1 MKNKINALVGHRV
14 TGYVQIKKLVL
25 AISSTVLLSG
35 VFSSC
40 VDDEFPIAGAST
52 ETTRSET
59 KAVNT
64 GGLIQQGDG
73 TWMSQNCR
81 VPIVGSGKVVTSIG
95 GGLLDVADGGNKV
108 GNAIDTDL
116 KNYTTTSV
124 GVANV
129 SIYKPII
136 SIRDLNHT
144 YSGGQKVGFLF
155 KETGNNLLSLDVL
168 NGMTIQT
175 FKNGSNEPVETII
188 AKETDKN
195 VLNLD
200 VLSIVSGDKVAD
212 RELSFMATKEFD
224 EVRLCV
230 TGVNA
235 DVLGKMEFAIKYA
248 FVGENPEIRATSESD
263 FTDYWSNVKPS
274 IWNKSNIAEDGGLL
288 GRESTSRYVVDD
300 NPTNYAW
307 SSLLGGLF
315 TDSHISVNFNK
326 EIPSGSQVG
335 FYYSTSKVLGLDLI
349 GQAGARIYAL
359 NGSGTYPED
368 GDKAE
373 PGKSLLG
380 VSLIGGTDKTFV
392 CMDLTK
398 PCYGVKVEIPSGL
411 FDGGLD
417 IGVSHYYYAFVRE
430 PIKLD
435 PTNYFSISSEDETN
449 SSTYKLK
456 TPTDGTVQY
465 EIISSPDGTN
475 PGITE
480 DNILYGMT
488 EPGDYKITTI
498 YTDSDGKQVT
508 QTITITK
515 KTATISGDCNQ
526 YITTVSNKASITDAY
541 KTGGGIS
548 VISKT
553 FGLSNI
559 IDSNY
564 DNYATFYGFL
574 SLIDFEPIA
583 AINLGTPI
591 TTNTETR
598 VGFEVQ
604 AVTGLAD
611 VSAISTYQVKIYN
624 NGTEVASSSDGNAVN
639 VGVLNFDNSR
649 VRLSIDINSGVTFDH
664 IELWRKGVAEVL
676 ETQKIYNVFY
686 ESTQCVE
693 EGPNEACMEVMT
705 NTGHNLNIDYDK
717 TKIGG
722 ILGGLGSGLT
732 NLENLLD
739 ASLDTYASFYT
750 TVGLLSGATISL
762 TFDEQPAKQPIGFV
776 LGGNGDLISAEVLG
790 GFSLTVFNGNTKV
803 GSITDFNTADVNV
816 ISRNGKV
823 YLEIPGEKLTSPYNR
838 IELGMG
844 DAVSALQTIYLC
856 GVYTRVDSD
865 GDGIPDCSE
874 DQVSAG
880 LTLSPEITH
889 ICEGEAAGLTVE
901 QTTFSDGSEFSLVV
915 YNRET
920 GEVTNVK
927 GILNLNS
934 KLIAIEGSNNW
945 SHGRYFI
952 DVKQGETLL
961 WNHAEL
967 YIHPTE
973 TTWKTNNSSTDWNDW
988 DNWDNG
994 SPWECT
1000 NVILPSGAFIYP
1012 ILVDG
1017 EDNMCR
1023 YIYFA
1028 PGAELE
1034 NTPAFSEDCPEKVFI
1049 DTNLEG
1055 GKYSLF
1061 SAPLNEMYTGDMFV
1075 SNSNPKRFVS
1085 LNETTYPEQR
1095 FSPIIYQRFWSKTV
1109 EMVNGNGFISDVN
1122 IDQTDWSGTFNAV
1135 STPYQLAQGF
1145 SIRPG
1150 KDGES
1155 GNYTFRFPKEHE
1167 TYNFFY
1173 ANGVATGESR
1183 TIGRGS
1189 VGKFIMNQYGNCDLS
1204 IETSGTRF
1212 LLGNPFMTH
1221 LDIRVFLEQNSEN
1234 VSAVEIYD
1242 GSNYVPI
1249 TLNSGNLVSTLTETP
1264 TSVAPMEAIFVQ
1276 AKTKGT
1282 SLTVNLTKEMFHQ
1295 KTGPEPAAFRSRSIS
1310 NNSSTQNDMLRINAT
1325 VNGKTS
1331 SCVVL
1336 QSQSASDSYSSNE
1349 DISILIDNEVK
1360 PEVAVYT
1367 VAERKALAIQRI
1379 KSGKSIPLGLYMKQS
1394 GNVKLDFDNGSNFW
1408 EGWMLLDSKTGK
1420 KHSLRESIV
1429 FSNISSESNRFYL
1442 IKE

>member
-1 MKNKINALVGHRV
+1 MKTKINALAGHRV
-14 TGYVQIKKLVL
+14 TGYAQIKKLVL
-25 AISSTVLLSG
+25 AISSIVLLTG

-59 KAVNT
+59 SVTNP
-64 GGLIQQGDG
+64 GGLIQQSDG

-81 VPIVGSGKVVTSIG
+81 VPIVGPGRVVTNIG
-95 GGLLDVADGGNKV
+95 GGLLDVAGGGNKV

-116 KNYTTTSV
+116 KNYTTTSINIASADV
-124 GVANV
+124 
-129 SIYKPII
+129 YYPII
-136 SIRDLNHT
+136 SIRDLYHT
-144 YSGGQKVGFLF
+144 YSAGQKVGFVF
-155 KETGNNLLSLDVL
+155 KEFGSTVLNLNVL

-175 FKNGSNEPVETII
+175 FLNDNNQETVI
-188 AKETDKN
+188 AKGNTEG

-200 VLSIVSGDKVAD
+200 LLSITSNNNIAD
-212 RELSFMATKEFD
+212 REISFEATKPFD
-224 EVRLCV
+224 EVRLCMY
-230 TGVNA
+230 GVGA
-235 DVLGKMEFAIKYA
+235 DVITTMTTAIKYA
-248 FVGENPEIRATSESD
+248 FVGQNPEIRATAESD
-263 FTDYWSNVKPS
+263 FISYWTEESPNINNKLSMTNVDDAE
-274 IWNKSNIAEDGGLL
+274 NIIN
-288 GRESTSRYVVDD
+288 D
-300 NPTNYAW
+300 NPTDSAPFTSQLGIQSKATVNFKRSIPVGTEIGFHYSVGEVLNISILGGNSPTLTSFD
-307 SSLLGGLF
+307 SSNDEVEQTTPGSELLGIGLLKGSK
-315 TDSHISVNFNK
+315 DAYISMLTEK
-326 EIPSGSQVG
+326 ECTQIQFKHPA
-335 FYYSTSKVLGLDLI
+335 KLIDLG
-349 GQAGARIYAL
+349 GM
-359 NGSGTYPED
+359 N
-368 GDKAE
+368 
-373 PGKSLLG
+373 
-380 VSLIGGTDKTFV
+380 V
-392 CMDLTK
+392 
-398 PCYGVKVEIPSGL
+398 
-411 FDGGLD
+411 
-417 IGVSHYYYAFVRE
+417 YYAYVRE
-430 PIKLD
+430 PVKLD
-435 PTNYFSISSEDETN
+435 PTNYFAISSKDETY
-449 SSTYKLK
+449 STTYKLK

-465 EIISSPDGTN
+465 EISSSPGGTK

-488 EPGDYKITTI
+488 VPGEYVIQAI
-498 YTDSDGKQVT
+498 YTDVNQKQVV
-508 QTITITK
+508 QTITISK
-515 KTATISGDCNQ
+515 EEQLPDENCNI
-526 YITTVSNKASITDAY
+526 YITKDGEFEAKIDEAY
-541 KTGGGIS
+541 GPQGGIS
-548 VISKT
+548 VISNT
-553 FGLSNI
+553 NNVENI
-559 IDSNY
+559 IDGNY
-564 DNYATFYGFL
+564 NNYATSIRMVEILGFR
-574 SLIDFEPIA
+574 PIA
-583 AINLGTPI
+583 AI
-591 TTNTETR
+591 TTNKKVNSEGKSVR

-604 AVTGLAD
+604 ALTGLLD
-611 VSAISTYQVKIYN
+611 LTAIETYKVKVY
-624 NGTEVASSSDGNAVN
+624 DGNTEINTGTDGSLLN
-639 VGVLNFDNSR
+639 VGVLNYDNSR
-649 VRLSIDINSGVTFDH
+649 VRLSINVNQQFDH
-664 IELWRKGVAEVL
+664 IELWRDGVAGVL
-676 ETQKIYNVFY
+676 EAQRIYNVFY
-686 ESTQCVE
+686 ESTDCKE
-693 EGPNEACMEVMT
+693 EGANEACMEVMT
-705 NTGHNLNIDYDK
+705 NVGHNLNIDYEN
-717 TKIGG
+717 TKVGEGIGA
-722 ILGGLGSGLT
+722 ILGNLD

-790 GFSLTVFNGNTKV
+790 GFSLTVFNGDTEV

-823 YLEIPGEKLTSPYNR
+823 YLEIPGEKLNSPYNR

-844 DAVSALQTIYLC
+844 DAVSALQTIYLR

-880 LTLSPEITH
+880 LTLSNEITH
-889 ICEGEAAGLTVE
+889 ICEGDGAALKVE
-901 QTTFSDGSEFSLVV
+901 STSFGDKNHFNLVV
-915 YNRET
+915 RNRET

-934 KLIAIEGSNNW
+934 KLIAIEDSKNW
-945 SHGRYFI
+945 SAGRYYI
-952 DVKQGETLL
+952 EVKDGEMSL
-961 WNHAEL
+961 WNGAEL

-973 TTWKTNNSSTDWNDW
+973 TTWKKTNNSSTDWNNW
-988 DNWDNG
+988 DNWNNG
-994 SPWECT
+994 SPWKCT
-1000 NVILPSGAFIYP
+1000 NVILPSDASIYP
-1012 ILVDG
+1012 ILKD
-1017 EDNMCR
+1017 EEKNMCNF
-1023 YIYFA
+1023 IYFE

-1034 NTPAFSEDCPEKVFI
+1034 NTPAFSEDCPAKVFI

-1061 SAPLNEMYTGDMFV
+1061 SAPLKSMYTGDMFV
-1075 SNSNPKRFVS
+1075 SNTNPERFVS

-1109 EMVNGNGFISDVN
+1109 EMVGVSENGSISDVN

-1135 STPYQLAQGF
+1135 STDYQPAQGF

-1183 TIGRGS
+1183 TIGRSS
-1189 VGKFIMNQYGNCDLS
+1189 VGKFIMNEYGNCNLS

-1221 LDIRVFLEQNSEN
+1221 LDIREFLAQNSTN
-1234 VSAVEIYD
+1234 VSTVEIYD
-1242 GSNYVPI
+1242 GSNYVPVI
-1249 TLNSGNLVSTLTETP
+1249 LNGGNLVSTLSETP
-1264 TSVAPMEAIFVQ
+1264 TSVAPMEAIFVR
-1276 AKTKGT
+1276 AKTQGT

-1295 KTGPEPAAFRSRSIS
+1295 EIESAPAAFRSRSVS

-1379 KSGKSIPLGLYMKQS
+1379 KSGKSIPLGLYLKQS

-1408 EGWMLLDSKTGK
+1408 EGWMLFDSKTGK

-1429 FSNISSESNRFYL
+1429 FSNISSVSNRFYL

>member
-1 MKNKINALVGHRV
+1 MKTKINALAGHRV
-14 TGYVQIKKLVL
+14 TGYAQIKKLVL
-25 AISSTVLLSG
+25 AISSTVLLTG

-59 KAVNT
+59 NAVNT
-64 GGLIQQGDG
+64 GGLIQQSDG

-95 GGLLDVADGGNKV
+95 GGLITVADGGNKV

-116 KNYTTTSV
+116 SNYTTTSV
-124 GVANV
+124 GVASVNA
-129 SIYKPII
+129 YQPII
-136 SIRDLNHT
+136 SIRDLYHT
-144 YSGGQKVGFLF
+144 YSDGQKVGFVF

-175 FKNGSNEPVETII
+175 FKNGSDEAVETII

-212 RELSFMATKEFD
+212 RELSFMTTKEFD

-263 FTDYWSNVKPS
+263 FTDYWSKEPS
-274 IWNKSNIAEDGGLL
+274 IWGESNI
-288 GRESTSRYVVDD
+288 SIFNPKKNVVDD
-300 NPTNYAW
+300 DPDNYAS
-307 SSLLGGLF
+307 SSLVEGVF
-315 TDSHISVNFNK
+315 TGSHISVKFNK
-326 EIPSGSQVG
+326 EIPSGAQVG
-335 FYYSTSKVLGLDLI
+335 FYYSTSKVLGLNLI
-349 GQAGARIYAL
+349 GEAGAKIYAL
-359 NGSGTYPED
+359 NEKGTFPED

-398 PCYGVKVEIPSGL
+398 PCYGVKAEIPSGL

-430 PIKLD
+430 PVKLD
-435 PTNYFSISSEDETN
+435 PTNYFAISSKDETY
-449 SSTYKLK
+449 STTYKLK

-465 EIISSPDGTN
+465 EISSSPDGTN

-515 KTATISGDCNQ
+515 QTATISGDCNR
-526 YITTVSNKASITDAY
+526 YITEDINDASITDAY
-541 KTGGGIS
+541 NPGGGIS

-553 FGLSNI
+553 FGLNNI

-564 DNYATFYGFL
+564 DNYATFYGVL

-583 AINLGTPI
+583 AIKLGTPI

-624 NGTEVASSSDGNAVN
+624 NGSEVASSSDGNAVN

-649 VRLSIDINSGVTFDH
+649 VRLSINIKSGVTFDH
-664 IELWRKGVAEVL
+664 IELWRKGVANVL

-717 TKIGG
+717 TEIGG

-750 TVGLLSGATISL
+750 TAGLLSGATISL
-762 TFDEQPAKQPIGFV
+762 TFDEQPANQPIGFV
-776 LGGNGDLISAEVLG
+776 LGGNEDLISAGVLG
-790 GFSLTVFNGNTKV
+790 GFSLTVFNGDNKV
-803 GSITDFNTADVNV
+803 GSITDFTTADVNV

-838 IELGMG
+838 IELKM
-844 DAVSALQTIYLC
+844 ASTLSVITTIYLR

-880 LTLSPEITH
+880 LTLSNEITH
-889 ICEGEAAGLTVE
+889 ICEGDGAALKVE
-901 QTTFSDGSEFSLVV
+901 STSFDDNTYFNLVV
-915 YNRET
+915 RNRET

-934 KLIAIEGSNNW
+934 KLVDIEGSNNW

-973 TTWKTNNSSTDWNDW
+973 TTWNTNNSSTDWNNW
-988 DNWDNG
+988 DNWNNG
-994 SPWECT
+994 SPWKCT
-1000 NVILPSGAFIYP
+1000 NVILPSDASIYP
-1012 ILVDG
+1012 ILKD
-1017 EDNMCR
+1017 EEKNMCNF
-1023 YIYFA
+1023 IYFE

-1034 NTPAFSEDCPEKVFI
+1034 NTPAFSEDCPAKVFI
-1049 DTNLEG
+1049 DTNLKG

-1061 SAPLNEMYTGDMFV
+1061 SAPLNGMYTGDMFV
-1075 SNSNPKRFVS
+1075 SNTNPERFVS

-1135 STPYQLAQGF
+1135 STDYQPAQGF

-1150 KDGES
+1150 KDEES
-1155 GNYTFRFPKEHE
+1155 GDYTFRFPKEHE

-1183 TIGRGS
+1183 TIGRSS
-1189 VGKFIMNQYGNCDLS
+1189 VGKFIMNEYGNCDLS

-1221 LDIRVFLEQNSEN
+1221 LDIREFLAQNSTN

-1242 GSNYVPI
+1242 GSNYVPV
-1249 TLNSGNLVSTLTETP
+1249 TLNDGNLVSTLPETP

-1276 AKTKGT
+1276 AKTQGT
-1282 SLTVNLTKEMFHQ
+1282 SLTVNLTKGMFHQ
-1295 KTGPEPAAFRSRSIS
+1295 EIGPAPAAFRSRSVS

-1336 QSQSASDSYSSNE
+1336 QSQSASDSYSSKE

-1379 KSGKSIPLGLYMKQS
+1379 KSGKRIPLGLYLKQS

-1408 EGWMLLDSKTGK
+1408 EGWMLFDSKTGK

-1429 FSNISSESNRFYL
+1429 FSNISSVSNRFYL

>member
-1 MKNKINALVGHRV
+1 MTIMKTKINALAGHRV
-14 TGYVQIKKLVL
+14 TGYAQIKKLVL
-25 AISSTVLLSG
+25 AVSSTVLLSG

-64 GGLIQQGDG
+64 GGLIQIDG

-95 GGLLDVADGGNKV
+95 GGLLDVAGGGNKV

-116 KNYTTTSV
+116 KNYTTTSINIASADV
-124 GVANV
+124 
-129 SIYKPII
+129 YYPII
-136 SIRDLNHT
+136 SIRDLYHT
-144 YSGGQKVGFLF
+144 YSAGQKVGFVF
-155 KETGNNLLSLDVL
+155 KEFGSKVLNLAVL

-175 FKNGSNEPVETII
+175 FLNGSNQETVI
-188 AKETDKN
+188 AKGNDDG

-200 VLSIVSGDKVAD
+200 LLSITSNNNIAD
-212 RELSFMATKEFD
+212 REISFEATKPFD
-224 EVRLCV
+224 EVRLCMY
-230 TGVNA
+230 GVGA
-235 DVLGKMEFAIKYA
+235 EVITTMTTAIKYA
-248 FVGENPEIRATSESD
+248 FVGQNPEIRATAESD
-263 FTDYWSNVKPS
+263 FISYWTEESPNINNKLSMTNVAKAENIINDDPTDSAPFTSVLEVPS
-274 IWNKSNIAEDGGLL
+274 KATVNFRRSIPVGTEIGFHYSL
-288 GRESTSRYVVDD
+288 GEVLSI
-300 NPTNYAW
+300 
-307 SSLLGGLF
+307 SLLGKNSPTLTSF
-315 TDSHISVNFNK
+315 DSSNDEV
-326 EIPSGSQVG
+326 EQTTPGS
-335 FYYSTSKVLGLDLI
+335 
-349 GQAGARIYAL
+349 
-359 NGSGTYPED
+359 E
-368 GDKAE
+368 
-373 PGKSLLG
+373 LLG
-380 VSLIGGTDKTFV
+380 IGLLKGSKDAYISMLTEKECTQIQFKHPAKLIDLGGMNV
-392 CMDLTK
+392 
-398 PCYGVKVEIPSGL
+398 
-411 FDGGLD
+411 
-417 IGVSHYYYAFVRE
+417 YYAYVRE
-430 PIKLD
+430 PVKLD
-435 PTNYFSISSEDETN
+435 PTNYFAISSKDETY
-449 SSTYKLK
+449 STTYKLK

-465 EIISSPDGTN
+465 EISSSPGGTK

-498 YTDSDGKQVT
+498 YTDSDGKKVT

-526 YITTVSNKASITDAY
+526 YITTASNNASITEAY
-541 KTGGGIS
+541 NSGGGIS

-553 FGLSNI
+553 LGLSNI
-559 IDSNY
+559 IDSDY
-564 DNYATFYGFL
+564 DNYATFYGVL
-574 SLIDFEPIA
+574 NLIDFEPIA
-583 AINLGTPI
+583 AIELGTPI

-624 NGTEVASSSDGNAVN
+624 KGSEVASSSDGNAVN

-649 VRLSIDINSGVTFDH
+649 VRLSINIKSGVTFDH
-664 IELWRKGVAEVL
+664 IELWRKGVANVL

-717 TKIGG
+717 TEIGG

-750 TVGLLSGATISL
+750 TAGLLSGATISL
-762 TFDEQPAKQPIGFV
+762 TFDEQPANQPIGFV

-790 GFSLTVFNGNTKV
+790 GFSLTVFNGDTEV

-838 IELGMG
+838 IELKM
-844 DAVSALQTIYLC
+844 ASTLSVITTIYLR

-880 LTLSPEITH
+880 LTLSSEITH
-889 ICEGEAAGLTVE
+889 ICEGEAASLTVE

-927 GILNLNS
+927 GILNLNL
-934 KLIAIEGSNNW
+934 KLIAIEGSYNW

-967 YIHPTE
+967 YIHPTK
-973 TTWKTNNSSTDWNDW
+973 TTWNTNNSSTDWNNW
-988 DNWDNG
+988 DNWDKG
-994 SPWECT
+994 SPWKCT
-1000 NVILPSGAFIYP
+1000 NVILPSDAFIYP
-1012 ILVDG
+1012 ILKDV
-1017 EDNMCR
+1017 EKNMCNF
-1023 YIYFA
+1023 IYFE

-1034 NTPAFSEDCPEKVFI
+1034 NTPAFSVDCPAKVFI
-1049 DTNLEG
+1049 DTRLEG

-1061 SAPLNEMYTGDMFV
+1061 SAPLNGMYTGDMFV
-1075 SNSNPKRFVS
+1075 SNTVPELFVS

-1109 EMVNGNGFISDVN
+1109 EMVGVSENGSISDVN

-1155 GNYTFRFPKEHE
+1155 GNYTFRFPKEHK

-1183 TIGRGS
+1183 TIGRSS
-1189 VGKFIMNQYGNCDLS
+1189 VGKFIMNEYGNCDLS

-1221 LDIRVFLEQNSEN
+1221 LDIREFLAQNSTN

-1242 GSNYVPI
+1242 GSNYVPV
-1249 TLNSGNLVSTLTETP
+1249 TLNGGNLVSTLAETP

-1276 AKTKGT
+1276 AKTQGK
-1282 SLTVNLTKEMFHQ
+1282 SLTVNLTKGMFHQ
-1295 KTGPEPAAFRSRSIS
+1295 EIGPAPAAFRSRSVS
-1310 NNSSTQNDMLRINAT
+1310 NNSSTQNNMLRINAT

-1408 EGWMLLDSKTGK
+1408 EGWMLFDSKTGK

-1429 FSNISSESNRFYL
+1429 FSNISSVSNRFYL

>member
-1 MKNKINALVGHRV
+1 MKTKINALAGHRV
-14 TGYVQIKKLVL
+14 TGYAQIKKLVL
-25 AISSTVLLSG
+25 AISSIVLLSG

-64 GGLIQQGDG
+64 GGLIQQSDG

-81 VPIVGSGKVVTSIG
+81 VPIVGPGKVVTSIG
-95 GGLLDVADGGNKV
+95 GGLITVADGGNKV

-116 KNYTTTSV
+116 KNYTTTSINIASADV
-124 GVANV
+124 
-129 SIYKPII
+129 YYPII
-136 SIRDLNHT
+136 SIRDLYHT
-144 YSGGQKVGFLF
+144 YSAGQKVGFVF
-155 KETGNNLLSLDVL
+155 KETGGSVLNLDVL

-175 FKNGSNEPVETII
+175 LLNGNGQETVK
-188 AKETDKN
+188 AKGESEG

-200 VLSIVSGDKVAD
+200 LLSITSNNNIAD
-212 RELSFMATKEFD
+212 REISFEATKPFD
-224 EVRLCV
+224 EVRLCIY
-230 TGVNA
+230 G
-235 DVLGKMEFAIKYA
+235 LGIKTVSSMTTAIKYA
-248 FVGENPEIRATSESD
+248 FVGENPKIKATSEES
-263 FTDYWSNVKPS
+263 FSSYWTGGSPIINEGLTNV
-274 IWNKSNIAEDGGLL
+274 IDAENITNKDS
-288 GRESTSRYVVDD
+288 
-300 NPTNYAW
+300 
-307 SSLLGGLF
+307 
-315 TDSHISVNFNK
+315 TDSAPFTSELNFRSKATVNFNRTIPEGT
-326 EIPSGSQVG
+326 EIG
-335 FYYSTSKVLGLDLI
+335 YCYSDKKLI
-349 GQAGARIYAL
+349 GIGIL
-359 NGSGTYPED
+359 GSDSPTITSFDDENHEIEQTTPEAD
-368 GDKAE
+368 
-373 PGKSLLG
+373 LLG
-380 VSLIGGTDKTFV
+380 IGLLKGSKDAYISMLTKKECTQIQFKHPEKLIDIGGMNV
-392 CMDLTK
+392 
-398 PCYGVKVEIPSGL
+398 
-411 FDGGLD
+411 
-417 IGVSHYYYAFVRE
+417 YYAYVRE
-430 PIKLD
+430 PVKLD
-435 PTNYFSISSEDETN
+435 PTNYFSISSKDETY
-449 SSTYKLK
+449 STTYKLK

-465 EIISSPDGTN
+465 EISSSPGGTK

-498 YTDSDGKQVT
+498 YTDSDGKKVT

-526 YITTVSNKASITDAY
+526 YITTASNNASITKAY
-541 KTGGGIS
+541 NSGGGIS

-553 FGLSNI
+553 LGLSNI
-559 IDSNY
+559 IDSDY

-591 TTNTETR
+591 NTDTETR

-624 NGTEVASSSDGNAVN
+624 NGSEVASSSDGNAVN

-649 VRLSIDINSGVTFDH
+649 VRLSINIKSGVTFDH
-664 IELWRKGVAEVL
+664 IELWRKGVANVL

-717 TKIGG
+717 TEIGG

-750 TVGLLSGATISL
+750 TAGLLSGATISL
-762 TFDEQPAKQPIGFV
+762 TFDEQPANQPIGFV
-776 LGGNGDLISAEVLG
+776 LGGNEDLISAVVLG
-790 GFSLTVFNGNTKV
+790 GFSLTVFNGDNKV
-803 GSITDFNTADVNV
+803 GSITDFTTADVNV

-823 YLEIPGEKLTSPYNR
+823 YLEIRGEKLTSPYNR
-838 IELGMG
+838 IELKM
-844 DAVSALQTIYLC
+844 ASTLSVITTIYLR

-880 LTLSPEITH
+880 LTLSSEITH

-973 TTWKTNNSSTDWNDW
+973 TTWKTNNSSTDWNNW

-1000 NVILPSGAFIYP
+1000 NVILPSDAFIYP

-1034 NTPAFSEDCPEKVFI
+1034 NTPAFSENCPEKVFI
-1049 DTNLEG
+1049 DTRLEG

-1061 SAPLNEMYTGDMFV
+1061 SAPLKSMYTGDMFV
-1075 SNSNPKRFVS
+1075 SNTNLERFVS

-1109 EMVNGNGFISDVN
+1109 EMVGVSENGSISDVN

-1183 TIGRGS
+1183 TIDRSS
-1189 VGKFIMNQYGNCDLS
+1189 VGKFIMNEYGNCDLS
-1204 IETSGTRF
+1204 IKTSGTRF

-1221 LDIRVFLEQNSEN
+1221 LDIKEFLAQNSTN

-1242 GSNYVPI
+1242 GSKYVSV
-1249 TLNSGNLVSTLTETP
+1249 TLNGVNLVSTLAETP

-1276 AKTKGT
+1276 AKTQGA

-1295 KTGPEPAAFRSRSIS
+1295 ETGPAPAAFRSRSVS
-1310 NNSSTQNDMLRINAT
+1310 NNSSTQNNMLRINAT

-1429 FSNISSESNRFYL
+1429 FSNISSVSNRFYL

>member
-1 MKNKINALVGHRV
+1 MKTKINALAGHRV
-14 TGYVQIKKLVL
+14 TGYAQIKKLVL
-25 AISSTVLLSG
+25 AISSIVLLTG

-59 KAVNT
+59 SVTNP
-64 GGLIQQGDG
+64 GGLIQQSDG

-81 VPIVGSGKVVTSIG
+81 VPIVGPGRVVTNIG
-95 GGLLDVADGGNKV
+95 GGLLDVAGGGNKV

-116 KNYTTTSV
+116 KNYTTTSINIASADV
-124 GVANV
+124 
-129 SIYKPII
+129 YYPII
-136 SIRDLNHT
+136 SIRDLYHT
-144 YSGGQKVGFLF
+144 YSAGQKVGFVF
-155 KETGNNLLSLDVL
+155 KEFGSTVLNLNVL

-175 FKNGSNEPVETII
+175 FLNDNNQETVI
-188 AKETDKN
+188 AKGNTEG

-200 VLSIVSGDKVAD
+200 LLSITSNNNIAD
-212 RELSFMATKEFD
+212 REISFEATKPFD
-224 EVRLCV
+224 EVRLCMY
-230 TGVNA
+230 GVGA
-235 DVLGKMEFAIKYA
+235 DVITTMTTAIKYA
-248 FVGENPEIRATSESD
+248 FVGENPKIKATSEDS
-263 FTDYWSNVKPS
+263 FSSYWTGGSPIINEELTNV
-274 IWNKSNIAEDGGLL
+274 IDAENITNKDS
-288 GRESTSRYVVDD
+288 
-300 NPTNYAW
+300 
-307 SSLLGGLF
+307 
-315 TDSHISVNFNK
+315 TDSAPFT
-326 EIPSGSQVG
+326 SQVG
-335 FYYSTSKVLGLDLI
+335 FRSKATVNFNRTIPAETEIGYCYSEKNLI
-349 GQAGARIYAL
+349 GIGIL
-359 NGSGTYPED
+359 GSDSPTITSFDDKNHEIEQTTPEA
-368 GDKAE
+368 K
-373 PGKSLLG
+373 LLG
-380 VSLIGGTDKTFV
+380 IGLLKGSTNAYVSMLTSEECTQIQFMHPAKLVNVGGMNV
-392 CMDLTK
+392 
-398 PCYGVKVEIPSGL
+398 
-411 FDGGLD
+411 
-417 IGVSHYYYAFVRE
+417 YYAYVRE
-430 PIKLD
+430 PVKLD
-435 PTNYFSISSEDETN
+435 PTNYFSISSEDETY
-449 SSTYKLK
+449 STTYQLK

-465 EIISSPDGTN
+465 EISSSPGGTK

-488 EPGDYKITTI
+488 EPGEYVIQAI
-498 YTDSDGKQVT
+498 YTDVNQKQVV
-508 QTITITK
+508 QTITISK
-515 KTATISGDCNQ
+515 EEQLPDENCNI
-526 YITTVSNKASITDAY
+526 YITKDGEFEAKIDEAY
-541 KTGGGIS
+541 GPQGGIS
-548 VISKT
+548 VISNT
-553 FGLSNI
+553 NNVENI
-559 IDSNY
+559 IDGNY
-564 DNYATFYGFL
+564 NNYATSIRMVEILGFR
-574 SLIDFEPIA
+574 PIA
-583 AINLGTPI
+583 AI
-591 TTNTETR
+591 TTNKKVNSEGKSVR

-604 AVTGLAD
+604 ALTGLLD
-611 VSAISTYQVKIYN
+611 LTAIETYKVKVY
-624 NGTEVASSSDGNAVN
+624 DGNTEINTGTDGSLLN
-639 VGVLNFDNSR
+639 VGVLNYDNSR
-649 VRLSIDINSGVTFDH
+649 VRLSINVNQQFDH
-664 IELWRKGVAEVL
+664 IELWRDGVAGVL
-676 ETQKIYNVFY
+676 EAQRIYNVFY
-686 ESTQCVE
+686 ESTDCKE
-693 EGPNEACMEVMT
+693 EGANEACMEVMT
-705 NTGHNLNIDYDK
+705 NVGHNLNIDYEN
-717 TKIGG
+717 TKVGEGIGA
-722 ILGGLGSGLT
+722 ILGNLD

-750 TVGLLSGATISL
+750 TAGLLSGATISL
-762 TFDEQPAKQPIGFV
+762 TFDEQPANQPIGFV
-776 LGGNGDLISAEVLG
+776 LGGNEDLISAGVLG
-790 GFSLTVFNGNTKV
+790 GFSLTVFNGDNKV
-803 GSITDFNTADVNV
+803 GSITDFTTADVNV

-838 IELGMG
+838 IELKM
-844 DAVSALQTIYLC
+844 ASTLSVITTIYLR

-880 LTLSPEITH
+880 LTLSSEITH

-901 QTTFSDGSEFSLVV
+901 QTTFSEGSEFSLVV
-915 YNRET
+915 RNRET

-934 KLIAIEGSNNW
+934 KLVAIEGSNNW

-973 TTWKTNNSSTDWNDW
+973 TTWNTNNSSTDWNNW

-994 SPWECT
+994 SPLKCT
-1000 NVILPSGAFIYP
+1000 NVILPSGASIYP

-1017 EDNMCR
+1017 EDNMCHF
-1023 YIYFA
+1023 IYFA

-1034 NTPAFSEDCPEKVFI
+1034 NTPAFSEDCPAKVFI

-1061 SAPLNEMYTGDMFV
+1061 SAPLNGMYTGDMFV
-1075 SNSNPKRFVS
+1075 SNVSNTNPDERFVS

-1109 EMVNGNGFISDVN
+1109 EMVGVSENGSISDVN

-1135 STPYQLAQGF
+1135 STDYQPAQGF

-1173 ANGVATGESR
+1173 ANGVATGDSR
-1183 TIGRGS
+1183 TIGRES
-1189 VGKFIMNQYGNCDLS
+1189 VGKFIMDKYGSIDLS
-1204 IETSGTRF
+1204 IKTSGTRF

-1221 LDIRVFLEQNSEN
+1221 LDIREFLAQNSTN

-1242 GSNYVPI
+1242 GSNYVSV
-1249 TLNSGNLVSTLTETP
+1249 TLNDGNLVSTLPETP

-1276 AKTKGT
+1276 AKTPGA
-1282 SLTVNLTKEMFHQ
+1282 SLTVNLTKRMFHQ
-1295 KTGPEPAAFRSRSIS
+1295 EIESAPAAFRSRSVS

-1379 KSGKSIPLGLYMKQS
+1379 KSGKRIPLGLYLKQS

-1408 EGWMLLDSKTGK
+1408 EGWMLFDSKTGK

-1429 FSNISSESNRFYL
+1429 FSNISSVSNRFYL

>member
-1 MKNKINALVGHRV
+1 MKTKINALAGHRV
-14 TGYVQIKKLVL
+14 TGYTQIKKLVL
-25 AISSTVLLSG
+25 AVSSTVLLSG

-64 GGLIQQGDG
+64 GGLIQQSDG

-81 VPIVGSGKVVTSIG
+81 VPIVGPGKVITSIG

-116 KNYTTTSV
+116 SNYTTTSV
-124 GVANV
+124 KIANADV
-129 SIYKPII
+129 YYPII
-136 SIRDLNHT
+136 SIRDLYHT
-144 YSGGQKVGFLF
+144 YSPNQKVGFVF
-155 KETGNNLLSLDVL
+155 KETG
-168 NGMTIQT
+168 
-175 FKNGSNEPVETII
+175 GS
-188 AKETDKN
+188 

-200 VLSIVSGDKVAD
+200 VLNGITIQTLLNGNGQETVKAKGESEGVLNLDLLSITSNNNIAD
-212 RELSFMATKEFD
+212 REISFKATKPFD
-224 EVRLCV
+224 EVRLYIYGLDITTV
-230 TGVNA
+230 SNMTT
-235 DVLGKMEFAIKYA
+235 AIKYA
-248 FVGENPEIRATSESD
+248 FVGQNPEIRATTESD
-263 FTDYWSNVKPS
+263 FKSYWTKGNPEINNTNIGGHVFTDYMTNVDDAENIINDDPKDSAPFTSQLGIQSKATVNFKRSIPVGTEIGFHYSVGEVLSISILGGNSPTLTSFDSSNDKVEQTTPGS
-274 IWNKSNIAEDGGLL
+274 ELLGIGLL
-288 GRESTSRYVVDD
+288 KGSKDAYISMLTKEECTQIQFKH
-300 NPTNYAW
+300 PIK
-307 SSLLGGLF
+307 LF
-315 TDSHISVNFNK
+315 D
-326 EIPSGSQVG
+326 
-335 FYYSTSKVLGLDLI
+335 
-349 GQAGARIYAL
+349 
-359 NGSGTYPED
+359 
-368 GDKAE
+368 
-373 PGKSLLG
+373 
-380 VSLIGGTDKTFV
+380 IGGMNV
-392 CMDLTK
+392 
-398 PCYGVKVEIPSGL
+398 
-411 FDGGLD
+411 
-417 IGVSHYYYAFVRE
+417 YYAYVRE
-430 PIKLD
+430 PVKLD
-435 PTNYFSISSEDETN
+435 PTNYFAISSKDETY
-449 SSTYKLK
+449 STTYKLK

-465 EIISSPDGTN
+465 EISSSPDGTN

-498 YTDSDGKQVT
+498 YTDSDGKKVT

-553 FGLSNI
+553 FGSSNI
-559 IDSNY
+559 IDSDY

-591 TTNTETR
+591 NTNTETR

-624 NGTEVASSSDGNAVN
+624 NGSEVASSSDGNAVN

-649 VRLSIDINSGVTFDH
+649 VRLSINIKSGVTFDH
-664 IELWRKGVAEVL
+664 IELWRKGVANVL

-717 TKIGG
+717 TEIGG

-790 GFSLTVFNGNTKV
+790 GFSLTVFNGDTKV
-803 GSITDFNTADVNV
+803 GSITDFTTADVNV

-838 IELGMG
+838 IELKMG
-844 DAVSALQTIYLC
+844 DAVNALQTIYLR

-880 LTLSPEITH
+880 LTLSNEITH
-889 ICEGEAAGLTVE
+889 ICEGDGAALKVE
-901 QTTFSDGSEFSLVV
+901 ESTSFDDNTYFNLVVRNRENNNEFSA
-915 YNRET
+915 E
-920 GEVTNVK
+920 
-927 GILNLNS
+927 GILSNNS
-934 KLIAIEGSNNW
+934 IAINGADKW

-973 TTWKTNNSSTDWNDW
+973 TTWKTTNSSTDWNNW

-1034 NTPAFSEDCPEKVFI
+1034 NTPAFSEDCPAKVFI

-1055 GKYSLF
+1055 GKYSMF
-1061 SAPLNEMYTGDMFV
+1061 SAPLSGMVTGDMFV
-1075 SNSNPKRFVS
+1075 SSGPSNHFAT
-1085 LNETTYPEQR
+1085 LNESSYPER
-1095 FSPIIYQRFWSKTV
+1095 RVSPIVYQRFWSKTV
-1109 EMVNGNGFISDVN
+1109 EMATHGSSGTASNTQVT
-1122 IDQTDWSGTFNAV
+1122 IDQTDWSKTFNAV
-1135 STPYQLAQGF
+1135 NTVYGAAQGF
-1145 SIRPG
+1145 SVRPG
-1150 KDGES
+1150 REGES
-1155 GNYTFRFPKEHE
+1155 GSYTFRFPKEHT
-1167 TYNFFY
+1167 TYHYFY
-1173 ANGVATGESR
+1173 SNGASTGQSATINRNGQAGQFIQK
-1183 TIGRGS
+1183 TFGS
-1189 VGKFIMNQYGNCDLS
+1189 VNLTIDK
-1204 IETSGTRF
+1204 SGTRF
-1212 LLGNPFMTH
+1212 LFGNPFMTH
-1221 LDIRVFLEQNSEN
+1221 LDIEKFLTANRTN
-1234 VSAVEIYD
+1234 VNAVEVYD
-1242 GSNYVPI
+1242 GTQYVAI
-1249 TLNSGNLVSTLTETP
+1249 TCDDQGNLISTLKETP
-1264 TSVAPMEAIFVQ
+1264 TMVAPMEAVFVQ
-1276 AKTKGT
+1276 AKNAGT
-1282 SLTVNLTKEMFHQ
+1282 SLSLNLTKEMFHL
-1295 KTGPEPAAFRSRSIS
+1295 KGKSLRTRASRSGYAHS
-1310 NNSSTQNDMLRINAT
+1310 KGSLRMKAT
-1325 VNGKTS
+1325 VSGESS
-1331 SCVVL
+1331 SCIL
-1336 QSQSASDSYSSNE
+1336 LCSSRYADTYRTSE
-1349 DISILIDNEVK
+1349 DITALIDNDAK
-1360 PEVAVYT
+1360 PAVAIFT
-1367 VAERKALAIQRI
+1367 VADRKALSIQRMR
-1379 KSGKSIPLGLYMKQS
+1379 SATRIPVGFYLKQT
-1394 GNVKLDFDNGSNFW
+1394 GNVSLTFDASDNTWNGWKLKDEQTGRSYPINGRITLNDVS
-1408 EGWMLLDSKTGK
+1408 TG
-1420 KHSLRESIV
+1420 SG
-1429 FSNISSESNRFYL
+1429 RFFL
-1442 IKE
+1442 EKVQ

>member
-1 MKNKINALVGHRV
+1 MKTKINALAGHRM
-14 TGYVQIKKLVL
+14 TGYAQIKKLVL
-25 AISSTVLLSG
+25 AISSIVLLSG
-35 VFSSC
+35 MFSSC

-59 KAVNT
+59 EAVNT
-64 GGLIQQGDG
+64 GGLIQQSDG

-81 VPIVGSGKVVTSIG
+81 VPIVGPGKVVTSIG
-95 GGLLDVADGGNKV
+95 GGLITVADGGNKV

-116 KNYTTTSV
+116 SNYTTTSV
-124 GVANV
+124 KIANADV
-129 SIYKPII
+129 YYPII
-136 SIRDLNHT
+136 SIRDLYHT
-144 YSGGQKVGFLF
+144 YSPNQKVGFVF
-155 KETGNNLLSLDVL
+155 KETGGSVLNLDVL

-175 FKNGSNEPVETII
+175 LLNGNGQETVK
-188 AKETDKN
+188 AKGESEG

-200 VLSIVSGDKVAD
+200 LLSITSNNNIAD
-212 RELSFMATKEFD
+212 REISFEATKPFD
-224 EVRLCV
+224 EVRLYIY
-230 TGVNA
+230 G
-235 DVLGKMEFAIKYA
+235 LGITTVSSMTTAIKYA
-248 FVGENPEIRATSESD
+248 FVGENPKIKATSEES
-263 FTDYWSNVKPS
+263 FSSYWTGGSPIINEGLTNV
-274 IWNKSNIAEDGGLL
+274 IDAENITNKDS
-288 GRESTSRYVVDD
+288 
-300 NPTNYAW
+300 
-307 SSLLGGLF
+307 
-315 TDSHISVNFNK
+315 TDSAPFTSELNFRSKATVNFNRTIPEGT
-326 EIPSGSQVG
+326 EIG
-335 FYYSTSKVLGLDLI
+335 YCYSDNKLI
-349 GQAGARIYAL
+349 GIGIL
-359 NGSGTYPED
+359 GSDSPTITSFDDENHEIEQTTPEA
-368 GDKAE
+368 K
-373 PGKSLLG
+373 LLG
-380 VSLIGGTDKTFV
+380 IGLLKGSTNAYVSMLTSEECTQIQFMHPAKLVNVGGMNV
-392 CMDLTK
+392 
-398 PCYGVKVEIPSGL
+398 
-411 FDGGLD
+411 
-417 IGVSHYYYAFVRE
+417 YYAYVRE
-430 PIKLD
+430 PVKLD

-498 YTDSDGKQVT
+498 YTDSDGKKVT

-515 KTATISGDCNQ
+515 KTATISGDCNK
-526 YITTVSNKASITDAY
+526 YITTVSNNASITDAY
-541 KTGGGIS
+541 KSGGGIS
-548 VISKT
+548 VISNT
-553 FGLSNI
+553 FGLGNI

-583 AINLGTPI
+583 AIKLGTPI

-624 NGTEVASSSDGNAVN
+624 NGSEVASSSDGNAVN

-649 VRLSIDINSGVTFDH
+649 VRLSINISSGVTFDH

-705 NTGHNLNIDYDK
+705 NAGYNLNIDYDK
-717 TKIGG
+717 TEIGG
-722 ILGGLGSGLT
+722 ILGVIGGGLI
-732 NLENLLD
+732 NLDNLLD
-739 ASLDTYASFYT
+739 ANLDNYAEMSSTLNAVNGIRLSF
-750 TVGLLSGATISL
+750 
-762 TFDEQPAKQPIGFV
+762 TFDEQPANQPIGFI
-776 LGGNGDLISAEVLG
+776 LGSSTGIIDASILKSTKLEVYSVNDHSTPMTSSNIFTTVNGDVLY
-790 GFSLTVFNGNTKV
+790 K
-803 GSITDFNTADVNV
+803 
-816 ISRNGKV
+816 NGKS
-823 YLEIPGEKLTSPYNR
+823 YLEVKNNITSPYNR
-838 IELGMG
+838 IDL
-844 DAVSALQTIYLC
+844 VINSAINLNILSSIRLY
-856 GVYTRVDSD
+856 GIYTRVDSD

-880 LTLSPEITH
+880 LTLSNEITH
-889 ICEGEAAGLTVE
+889 ICKGEAASLKVVS
-901 QTTFSDGSEFSLVV
+901 TTFDDRTELNLVVRNRENNNEFSADA
-915 YNRET
+915 
-920 GEVTNVK
+920 
-927 GILNLNS
+927 ILYDNS
-934 KLIAIEGSNNW
+934 IAINGADKW

-973 TTWKTNNSSTDWNDW
+973 TTWKTNNSSTDWNNW

-1000 NVILPSGAFIYP
+1000 NVILPSDAFIYP
-1012 ILVDG
+1012 ILKD
-1017 EDNMCR
+1017 EEKNMCNF
-1023 YIYFA
+1023 IYFA

-1034 NTPAFSEDCPEKVFI
+1034 NTPAFSDNYPEKVFI
-1049 DTNLEG
+1049 DANLEG

-1075 SNSNPKRFVS
+1075 SNTNPERFVS

-1183 TIGRGS
+1183 RFDRRS
-1189 VGKFIMNQYGNCDLS
+1189 VGKFVMNEYGNCDLS
-1204 IETSGTRF
+1204 IETSGIRF

-1221 LDIRVFLEQNSEN
+1221 LDIREFLAQNSKN
-1234 VSAVEIYD
+1234 VGAVEIYD
-1242 GSNYVPI
+1242 GSNYVPV
-1249 TLNSGNLVSTLTETP
+1249 TLDGGNLVSTLAETP
-1264 TSVAPMEAIFVQ
+1264 TSVAPMGAIFVQ
-1276 AKTKGT
+1276 AKTQGT
-1282 SLTVNLTKEMFHQ
+1282 SLDVNLTRGMFHQ
-1295 KTGPEPAAFRSRSIS
+1295 KTGSTPAAFRSRSVS
-1310 NNSSTQNDMLRINAT
+1310 NNSSTQNNMLRINAT

-1367 VAERKALAIQRI
+1367 VAGRKALAIQRI
-1379 KSGKSIPLGLYMKQS
+1379 KSGKRIPLGLYMKKS
-1394 GNVKLDFDNGSNFW
+1394 GSVKLNFDNGSNVW
-1408 EGWMLLDSKTGK
+1408 KGWMLLDSKTGK
-1420 KHSLRESIV
+1420 KHSLRETIV
-1429 FSNISSESNRFYL
+1429 FNNISSVSNRFYL